1 MSVTYQ
7 KVYLEQLA
15 KELIPIVRFNIVKS
29 ANLFDKN
36 RNSLANSQ
44 LVKSVD
50 AEISDVGFDI
60 LANFYWEFVDGGR
73 KAGHM
78 PKFTDLVL
86 WAQRYGIKPR
96 AGQTNDEMI
105 NAISKKIFNKGIK
118 ARPFLDNAF
127 NDAVTFINPFSD
139 KALDELLRKS
149 FDLK

>member
-29 ANLFDKN
+29 ANLYDAS
-36 RNSLANSQ
+36 RNSLSNSN
-44 LVKSVD
+44 LLKSIET
-50 AEISDVGFDI
+50 EISDTGFDI
-60 LANFYWEFVDGGR
+60 LANFYWQFIEGGR
-73 KAGHM
+73 KAGTM
-78 PKFTDLVL
+78 PPFTSLVL

-96 AGQTNDEMI
+96 AGQSNNQMLF
-105 NAISKKIFNKGIK
+105 AIATKIKREGIK

-139 KALDELLRKS
+139 KALDELLRS
-149 FDLK
+149 AFDLK